1 MIEKRRIPVT
11 CEPCLKTIESFFH
24 FFRKK
29 SPMMFTLGIHS
40 TKVQRFG
47 RTFISM
53 MCLALLGYV
62 LSGCTSRSP
71 QHSSPSSTRTSP
83 SSTTGDPR
91 LTSAEGQLLATVKNA
106 EMLGPGNPL
115 LLSSLYSLAT
125 FYGER
130 KEYAKASAQ
139 YERALQLKEEASG
152 RNHPDVAAILRRY
165 ARLLEEAG
173 RPAEAEKLLLRADAI
188 LAQSSPPLP
197 LP

>member
-1 MIEKRRIPVT
+1 
-11 CEPCLKTIESFFH
+11 
-24 FFRKK
+24 
-29 SPMMFTLGIHS
+29 
-40 TKVQRFG
+40 
-47 RTFISM
+47 
-53 MCLALLGYV
+53 MCLTFVIGYL

-71 QHSSPSSTRTSP
+71 QPSSPSTTRTSP
-83 SSTTGDPR
+83 SSTTVNPR
-91 LTSAEGQLLATVKNA
+91 QTSAEQQLLATVKHA

-130 KEYAKASAQ
+130 KEYEKASAQ

-173 RPAEAEKLLLRADAI
+173 RPAEAQKLLLRADAI
-188 LAQSSPPLP
+188 LAQSSAPLP